1 MLIKSKAIIFSFFLV
16 TFLLFSLS
24 SKAQKVGFPTKTQRL
39 DTLVLATTKTKKQAP
54 DTARVGCYVI
64 SLHDLDFPEQQYT
77 ARFWLWLIKDTIS
90 NVDKDVEIPNAKE
103 MKVDN
108 MIMEKLGNKGW
119 LQMKLKCIMKQSW
132 NVKHFPFDKQI
143 LKIDVE
149 NPQFET
155 DDLVFK
161 VDTLGKSYDPAL
173 FVEGWKITNFK
184 LSTGVSSYKTGFG
197 DNTLKKQESSYA
209 KFTIAIELQR
219 EAWELFFK
227 LFLGMYIAFA
237 ISFVS
242 FFVDAE
248 HAEPRFGLP
257 VGGLFSGVGNKYVID
272 SYLPTSSTL
281 TIVDTLHGLTFV
293 MIFVIIAFS
302 ALILQQS
309 EDNKLKNLA
318 ESTNKVVAWSI
329 AIIYVLINA
338 VSIALAVWN

>member
-1 MLIKSKAIIFSFFLV
+1 MTNKYLFFIFFLLAL
-16 TFLLFSLS
+16 LLFSLS
-24 SKAQKVGFPTKTQRL
+24 SKAQKAGFNNKTQRL
-39 DTLVLATTKTKKQAP
+39 DTLIVATTQAKKQVP

-103 MKVDN
+103 MKIDN
-108 MIMEKLGNKGW
+108 MIMEKLGNQGW

-149 NPQFET
+149 NPQFEA
-155 DDLVFK
+155 DELVFK
-161 VDTLGKSYDPAL
+161 VDSLGKSYDPAL

-197 DNTLKKQESSYA
+197 DNTLKTQESSYA
-209 KFTIAIELQR
+209 KFTIAIELER

-237 ISFVS
+237 IAFVS

-318 ESTNKVVAWSI
+318 KSTNKVVAWSI
-329 AIIYVLINA
+329 AIIYFLINA
-338 VSIALAVWN
+338 ISIALAVWN